1 MSGKE
6 IETGRQ
12 DLPKLLYPR
21 DVAQVLGI
29 SIKTIH
35 KLVRDGKLGCVKVTE
50 RDRRFSKEQVQYYI
64 EGCTKNAPAKIDR
77 EPSVRVDTPRVRQVS
92 SPPKKGGGDSV
103 RFSRRTLKEEM
114 RQWH

>member
-1 MSGKE
+1 MSGRE

-12 DLPKLLYPR
+12 DLHQLLYPR

-29 SIKTIH
+29 SVKTVH
-35 KLVRDGKLGCVKVTE
+35 KLVRDGKLGCVQVMAKE
-50 RDRRFSKEQVQYYI
+50 RRFTQEQVQHYV
-64 EGCTKNAPAKIDR
+64 ESCTIKAPAKIDR
-77 EPSVRVDTPRVRQVS
+77 ESSVRVDTPRVRQVS
-92 SPPKKGGGDSV
+92 SAPKKGGGDSV

>member
-21 DVAQVLGI
+21 DVAQLLGI

-35 KLVRDGKLGCVKVTE
+35 KLVRDGKLGCVQVTA
-50 RDRRFSKEQVQYYI
+50 RDRRFTHEQAQRYI
-64 EGCTKNAPAKIDR
+64 ESCTKDTPPKID
-77 EPSVRVDTPRVRQVS
+77 VRVDTPRVRQVS
-92 SPPKKGGGDSV
+92 SAPKIGGEKS
-103 RFSRRTLKEEM
+103 SRVFDRANLLKEI
-114 RQWH
+114 RSCQ

>member
-1 MSGKE
+1 MSGNE

-21 DVAQVLGI
+21 DVAQLLGI
-29 SIKTIH
+29 SVKTIH
-35 KLVRDGKLGCVKVTE
+35 KLVRDGKLGCVQVTTK
-50 RDRRFSKEQVQYYI
+50 DRRFSREQVQRYI
-64 EGCTKNAPAKIDR
+64 ESCTKNAPAKID
-77 EPSVRVDTPRVRQVS
+77 VRVDTPRIRQVS